1 MNRNLIAAAKTKN
14 KGTTT
19 KTPTLKKK
27 PATKKKPTKTKTGTA
42 APPKSRPAPKD
53 QVPPMGQSAGASTV
67 APMGFPIDQCL
78 TGPVSDLEQST
89 DDINSVCARMALPS
103 QGTIAPAAPS
113 GTWQK
118 VYAGQSTLTYL
129 VCRGLD
135 RAAGAGFKVDT
146 PVTTTAL
153 KQGQQKSWLFFEAR
167 RTAALGEQQDAAAFD
182 QAAALL
188 EKGQQPDL
196 QTMQQALRHADR
208 LDSQSDNSLGLSPD
222 QRSATR

>member
-1 MNRNLIAAAKTKN
+1 
-14 KGTTT
+14 
-19 KTPTLKKK
+19 
-27 PATKKKPTKTKTGTA
+27 
-42 APPKSRPAPKD
+42 
-53 QVPPMGQSAGASTV
+53 
-67 APMGFPIDQCL
+67 
-78 TGPVSDLEQST
+78 
-89 DDINSVCARMALPS
+89 MALPP
-103 QGTIAPAAPS
+103 QGTVAPAAPS

-167 RTAALGEQQDAAAFD
+167 RTAALSQDLTADGRLFLGAKFTFFFKRLLAVYQKRLDTGTPAQRLAAAAAFANVDRIRFRLLAATQKTRANTQTEKGQLQQTLGEQQDAAAFD

-196 QTMQQALRHADR
+196 QMMQQALRHADR
-208 LDSQSDNSLGLSPD
+208 LDSQSDNSLGLVPD